1 MDSLN
6 DILNR
11 VLQNAAETTAQR
23 VVVATGKRPLRD
35 PDSGSVSHLQQAA
48 TALENIRSAS
58 TAAAMAQRAHY
69 SETPRIPTAEEQA
82 DFDNGGFGVPDEAN
96 RHRKTTLADDMNV
109 LGTVGGAG
117 TAVIQQI
124 AAAGRAFSGIPE
136 AANAFKDAVTEM
148 ADSAGGAAPAIDSV
162 AGPLAKMA
170 SSIVSQISGIGKGGD
185 PSTGAGASQAGQ
197 SNSVDG
203 AVTAAV
209 RKILKAPKSF
219 ASWFGEHDGTDS
231 ARSEAPS
238 SPAGSSGGKSRP
250 MAGVIPWGSWPTASA
265 FLPSSG
271 NAGNSGSV
279 QNWLNSSSIADSMR
293 AMIGNVGQSLKS
305 MTANVGGLLNGGLV
319 ASGGGGSSAGGAGA
333 PSLSGRIGESFD
345 KMLAQSWGMFRGMSA
360 GSGGSFGAS
369 SSGNSSG
376 GSGGGNNGG
385 GDDGNDGGNDDSGN
399 NQGNSGQGLFGGL
412 RNQIRTRIG
421 RAGRRILARRF
432 RRGVVNGRRLMRGGG
447 GTGGAAGGGAAA
459 GGNAGGAGG
468 GGAGFFAR
476 MFGGGGAGA
485 GGAGAAAGGGG
496 AGAAAGGGGAAAGG
510 VVAAGAVLAIVAF
523 VAAIGIAIYALMKLG
538 KQGYET
544 ALRVAHLD
552 GGLTAAKAQLDVS
565 RLLRDIQTS
574 RTLSNAGANHM
585 EAINR
590 LEENLRPITDG
601 AMLAGLH
608 ALTFGLNI
616 VNAVFEAVR
625 NSGIGLIKAFNE
637 IEKSM
642 GFDFI
647 NDNMVKALED
657 LKNGNGPQ
665 QVLEAA
671 PLHNMFVNLPAAAPP
686 RPPLPPLGGN

>member
-48 TALENIRSAS
+48 AALENIRSAS
-58 TAAAMAQRAHY
+58 TAAAMTQRAQLSQY
-69 SETPRIPTAEEQA
+69 QSSSPVDDGNSGTDSGDGESFSSPA
-82 DFDNGGFGVPDEAN
+82 D
-96 RHRKTTLADDMNV
+96 RHRKTTIADDMNV

-136 AANAFKDAVTEM
+136 AANAFKDAVTQM
-148 ADSAGGAAPAIDSV
+148 ADSAGGAAPVIDSV
-162 AGPLAKMA
+162 TGPLAKMA

-185 PSTGAGASQAGQ
+185 PSTGASQAGQ
-197 SNSVDG
+197 INSVDG

-238 SPAGSSGGKSRP
+238 SPAGSGGGKSRP

-271 NAGNSGSV
+271 GQSGSSGSV

-305 MTANVGGLLNGGLV
+305 MTANVGGLLNGGVV
-319 ASGGGGSSAGGAGA
+319 AATGSSGNVPSGGAGA
-333 PSLSGRIGESFD
+333 SSLSGRFGESFD
-345 KMLAQSWGMFRGMSA
+345 KLLAQSWGMFRGMSA
-360 GSGGSFGAS
+360 GSGGSSGANR
-369 SSGNSSG
+369 SGNSSG
-376 GSGGGNNGG
+376 GGGRSGG
-385 GDDGNDGGNDDSGN
+385 GDDGNDDGNDDGGN
-399 NQGNSGQGLFGGL
+399 NQGNSGQGFFRGL
-412 RNQIRTRIG
+412 KNQIRTRIG

-432 RRGVVNGRRLMRGGG
+432 RRGVVNGRRLLRGSG
-447 GTGGAAGGGAAA
+447 GTGGAAAGGGAA
-459 GGNAGGAGG
+459 GTGGGAGG
-468 GGAGFFAR
+468 GGGFFAR
-476 MFGGGGAGA
+476 MFGGGA
-485 GGAGAAAGGGG
+485 GGGGAAAGGGG
-496 AGAAAGGGGAAAGG
+496 AGAGAAAGGGGVAAGG
-510 VVAAGAVLAIVAF
+510 VVAAGAVLAVVAF

-608 ALTFGLNI
+608 ALTFGLNM
-616 VNAVFEAVR
+616 VNTVFEAVR
-625 NSGIGLIKAFNE
+625 NSGIGMVKAFNE
-637 IEKSM
+637 AEKAM
-642 GFDFI
+642 GFNFFD
-647 NDNMVKALED
+647 DNIVKALED
-657 LKNGNGPQ
+657 LKNGRNLQ
-665 QVLEAA
+665 QNIEAA
-671 PLHNMFVNLPAAAPP
+671 PLHNMFANLPPAAPP

>member
-58 TAAAMAQRAHY
+58 TAAAMAQRAQL
-69 SETPRIPTAEEQA
+69 SQSQLPSPVDDGNSGANSA
-82 DFDNGGFGVPDEAN
+82 DGESFSSPAD
-96 RHRKTTLADDMNV
+96 RHRKTTIADDMNV

-117 TAVIQQI
+117 AAVIQQI

-219 ASWFGEHDGTDS
+219 ASWFGEYDGTDS
-231 ARSEAPS
+231 ARSETPS

-250 MAGVIPWGSWPTASA
+250 MAGVIPWGSWPMASA

-271 NAGNSGSV
+271 NGGNAGPV

-293 AMIGNVGQSLKS
+293 AMIGNVGQSLQS

-319 ASGGGGSSAGGAGA
+319 ASGGGGSSSGGAGA
-333 PSLSGRIGESFD
+333 SSLSGRITDSFD
-345 KMLAQSWGMFRGMSA
+345 RALARSWAMFRGMSA
-360 GSGGSFGAS
+360 GSGGSSGAS
-369 SSGNSSG
+369 GSGSG
-376 GSGGGNNGG
+376 GSGGG
-385 GDDGNDGGNDDSGN
+385 DGNDDDGSGD
-399 NQGNSGQGLFGGL
+399 QGNSGSGLFGGL
-412 RNQIRTRIG
+412 RNQLRTRIG
-421 RAGRRILARRF
+421 RAGRRIMARRF
-432 RRGVVNGRRLMRGGG
+432 RRGIVNGRRLLRGGG
-447 GTGGAAGGGAAA
+447 GGGGAAA

-468 GGAGFFAR
+468 GGGGFFAR

-485 GGAGAAAGGGG
+485 GGAGAAGGGGG
-496 AGAAAGGGGAAAGG
+496 AGAAAGGGGAVAGG

-608 ALTFGLNI
+608 ALTFGLNM
-616 VNAVFEAVR
+616 VNTVFEAVR
-625 NSGIGLIKAFNE
+625 NSGIGLVKAFNE
-637 IEKSM
+637 IEKVL
-642 GFDFI
+642 GFNFI
-647 NDNMVKALED
+647 NDDMVKALED
-657 LKNGNGPQ
+657 LRNGNAPQ

-671 PLHNMFVNLPAAAPP
+671 PLHNLFVQMPAAAPP